1 MGYEISAAQQAQLD
15 YGLAQAEA
23 IGSRSDAQGEF
34 ATQIIK
40 EGDVLEDQLDSLDSL
55 ARQAQQQDQKRRKR
69 GGIGGFIGGVLGF
82 MAAIAIPGG
91 SALAKAAKV
100 LLPGLGR
107 QAGKA
112 IAGGFKNVDVGDL
125 DPDIQGQL
133 VLQKRK
139 GKKLEDAYEDFENA
153 IDDLNDSQKQQAFM
167 EFGIDAV
174 MGLSNL
180 KYDGLKVEG
189 GETLGELRQAGKEG
203 LIDYKY
209 KDYLKDIANITV
221 LGGEGSKSTLD
232 MLSQMEGDRLVST
245 AQSAVEATNKKVFEE
260 LASMNQSTRVPFE
273 TTIQGYDINEVSE
286 ALNLLTGQEKNIMSI
301 PTTQAQQDVTNYSS
315 LMGVEGVDVTPQSAF
330 RKELSKDF
338 ALEMFDPGMLDY
350 LENSYNRIPDTFRK
364 QFPNQSFNSPKEFF
378 IEFLQG
384 GNVARGTGNKAEY
397 YQKNWKRY
405 TQNYLQN
412 TPTEMLSPDLQAYK
426 AALDPSVNNMLGK
439 ELYEKRGI
447 GQWATANKA
456 EQAFRIDNPSFTGP
470 INSKTVSWEQIQ
482 PYLSRFES
490 SGNVLAINLNNDGTL
505 DFGVNQMNSK
515 FLNSV
520 LDNFRTSVIDGRP
533 DQVYLNMQD
542 MLKNN
547 LYAGNI

>member
-1 MGYEISAAQQAQLD
+1 MGYEISAGQQAQLD
-15 YGLAQAEA
+15 YSLAQAEA
-23 IGSRSDAQGEF
+23 IGSRSEAQVEF
-34 ATQIIK
+34 GTQLIK

-55 ARQAQQQDQKRRKR
+55 ARQAQQQDNSRRKK

-139 GKKLEDAYEDFENA
+139 GKKLEDAYSDFENA

-221 LGGEGSKSTLD
+221 LGGEGSRSTLD

-260 LASMNQSTRVPFE
+260 IAGLNQSTRVPFE
-273 TTIQGYDINEVSE
+273 TTIQGLDIDEVSE
-286 ALNLLTGQEKNIMSI
+286 TLNLLTGQQPQSI

-315 LMGVEGVDVTPQSAF
+315 LMGVQGVDVTPQSAF

-338 ALEMFDPGMLDY
+338 ALEMFDPQMLEY
-350 LENSYNRIPDTFRK
+350 LENSYNRIPDDFRR

-384 GNVARGTGNKAEY
+384 GNIAQGTGNRSEY
-397 YQKNWKRY
+397 YQNNWKRY
-405 TQNYLQN
+405 AQNYLQN

-426 AALDPSVNNMLGK
+426 AALDPNVNNMLGK

-447 GQWATANKA
+447 GQWATADKV
-456 EQAFRIDNPSFTGP
+456 EQAFRSANPSFTGA
-470 INSKTVSWEQIQ
+470 INSKTVTWEQIQ
-482 PYLSRFES
+482 PYFSQFES
-490 SGNVLAINLNNDGTL
+490 SGNPLAINLNNDGTL

-515 FLNSV
+515 FLNSI
-520 LDNFRTSVIDGRP
+520 LDNFKTSVIDGRP

-547 LYAGNI
+547 LYAGNL

>member
-23 IGSRSDAQGEF
+23 IGSRSDAQVEF
-34 ATQIIK
+34 GTQVIK
-40 EGDVLEDQLDSLDSL
+40 EGDVLEDQLDTLDSL
-55 ARQAQQQDQKRRKR
+55 ARQAALQDQKRRKR

-82 MAAIAIPGG
+82 LAAVAIPGG
-91 SALAKAAKV
+91 SAAAKAAKV

-112 IAGGFKNVDVGDL
+112 IAGGFKSVDVGDL

-139 GKKLEDAYEDFENA
+139 GKKLEEAYEDFENA
-153 IDDLNDSQKQQAFM
+153 IDDLNDSQKEQAFM
-167 EFGIDAV
+167 EFGIDAL

-180 KYDGLKVEG
+180 KYDGLEVEG
-189 GETLGELRQAGKEG
+189 GQTLGELRQAGKEG

-221 LGGEGSKSTLD
+221 LGGEGSKTTLE
-232 MLSQMEGDRLVST
+232 MLSQMEGDALVAS
-245 AQSAVEATNKKVFEE
+245 AQSAVEATNKKVFEQI
-260 LASMNQSTRVPFE
+260 SGMSQSSRVPFE

-286 ALNLLTGQEKNIMSI
+286 ALNLLTGQEMSI

-315 LMGVEGVDVTPQSAF
+315 LMGVESVNVTPQSAF

-350 LENSYNRIPDTFRK
+350 LENSYNRIPDEFRK
-364 QFPNQSFNSPKEFF
+364 QFPNQSFSSPKEFF

-384 GNVARGTGNKAEY
+384 GNVAQGTGNKAEY

-426 AALDPSVNNMLGK
+426 AALDPNINNMLGK

-447 GQWATANKA
+447 GQWATANKV
-456 EQAFRIDNPSFTGP
+456 EQAFRSANPSFTGP
-470 INSKTVSWEQIQ
+470 INANTVTWEQIQ
-482 PYLSRFES
+482 PYFAQFES
-490 SGNVLAINLNNDGTL
+490 SGNPLAINLNTDGTL

-542 MLKNN
+542 MLRNN
-547 LYAGNI
+547 LYAGI